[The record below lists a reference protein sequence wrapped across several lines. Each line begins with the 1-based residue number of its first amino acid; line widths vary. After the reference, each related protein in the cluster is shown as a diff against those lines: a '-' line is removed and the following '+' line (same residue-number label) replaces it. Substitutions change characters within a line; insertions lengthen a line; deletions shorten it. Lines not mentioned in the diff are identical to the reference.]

1 MPTKTQEKTEK
12 NIDTA
17 KYVPSSSDK
26 KRAIMM
32 YLFFGIMVSMSKK
45 NLNNFEYYH
54 LKQAS
59 GRWIIFLL
67 ILVFDV
73 VLLFIPVIKYL
84 GLLPLIV
91 LLVALVISAKQARD
105 GKYFV
110 DKKDSPLALFS
121 GVGGW
126 FIDLFEISV
135 TTPQMDSDSIS
146 DLPNQDQKNTTEED
160 SSKLDIELDLQ
171 DQFK

>member
-1 MPTKTQEKTEK
+1 MPTNTIENTVKSV
-12 NIDTA
+12 DTT
-17 KYVPSSSDK
+17 KYIPSSSDK

-32 YLFFGIMVSMSKK
+32 YLFFGIMVSISKK
-45 NLNNFEYYH
+45 TLNNFEYYH

-84 GLLPLIV
+84 GLIPLIV

-105 GKYFV
+105 GKYFL

-121 GVGGW
+121 WVGGW
-126 FIDLFEISV
+126 FIDLFEIGV
-135 TTPQMDSDSIS
+135 NTTKVDEDSIS
-146 DLPNQDQKNTTEED
+146 DLPYENQANTPD
-160 SSKLDIELDLQ
+160 DNSSKLDIEIDLK
-171 DQFK
+171 DQSK